1 MTHIARVD
9 QLKQS
14 RDAEDNPHRRPG
26 WMDGKRLKPKFAV
39 FSGNNFVRTPA
50 KTIFRTRRSVRR

>member
-39 FSGNNFVRTPA
+39 FSGNNFVRHA
-50 KTIFRTRRSVRR
+50 GGRR